1 MPLAE
6 RLSSKFHRCLR
17 SLASWPTIHFSDNL
31 SALGIDRRCTSRR
44 KGFIY
49 LINMFYLSYTTE
61 EMEDAAETADQFPLS
76 AKRIALVDGGLA
88 FNSPFPPL
96 LRPERDVDI
105 FLSFDFSKRKG
116 DLEFPFEVNLSIDM
130 TISTK
135 LLTSWS
141 CLAS

>member
-1 MPLAE
+1 
-6 RLSSKFHRCLR
+6 
-17 SLASWPTIHFSDNL
+17 
-31 SALGIDRRCTSRR
+31 
-44 KGFIY
+44 
-49 LINMFYLSYTTE
+49 
-61 EMEDAAETADQFPLS
+61 MEDAAETADKFPLS

-105 FLSFDFSKRKG
+105 FLSFDFSKRKE

-141 CLAS
+141 SLAS